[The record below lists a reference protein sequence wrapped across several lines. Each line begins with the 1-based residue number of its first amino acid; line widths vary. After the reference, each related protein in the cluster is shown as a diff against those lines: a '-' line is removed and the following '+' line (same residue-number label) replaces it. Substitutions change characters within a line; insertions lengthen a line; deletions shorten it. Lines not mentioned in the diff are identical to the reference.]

1 MERNIFKY
9 IWDYSRREQIAVVL
23 LVILSMIPYYLAF
36 DLPKQIVNGPLQG
49 QGFDTPGST
58 QPFMALD
65 FEIPL
70 IGTNIHLSDGIQLE
84 RLPLLVAL
92 SFTFLALVVVNGLF
106 KYVINT
112 RKGLLGE
119 RLLRRGRYVLIDRIL
134 RFRPGRAAQMKAG
147 EVASMVKDEIEPL
160 GGFSADAFTQPV
172 LLGGQAITALVFIF
186 VQHFWLGA
194 VAGVLAVV
202 QVAVIP
208 RMRRRLIVLGR
219 ERQLTARE
227 LAGQVAEIV
236 DGIQTIHANDAT
248 NLVRARVASRL
259 GRIFKIRYDIYQWKF
274 LVKFVNNSIA
284 QVTPFFFYLI
294 GGYLTIVGKL
304 DVGQLIAVI
313 NAYKELPGPMK
324 ELIDWD
330 LARQDVQVKYEQIVE
345 QFHADEMISPEL
357 QSMEAEIPPGS
368 LDPLAVQRLTVLGG
382 NGAQLLDNVS
392 FAVGEG
398 DFAALVGASADG
410 APILG
415 DVLGGQIMPNS
426 GTVLLGGHDVSLL
439 PERVTG
445 RVIGYTGQTPFLE
458 AESVFSNVT
467 YGLMRRPG
475 ALSAD
480 ETAEAKAHRHW
491 MHRESERTGNPVLDL
506 DADWIDYDDV
516 QPLAGRG
523 NLIGSIT
530 EVLDVVGL
538 GEDVIGFA
546 LRSRLDVGRMPDL
559 AEDVLVLR
567 RTLGARLADQDL
579 ADIVHPFRPDEYNA
593 EATILENLLFGIPAD
608 ADTSP
613 DVIFAHPFFEATL
626 RDTGLGAMLF
636 DLGWHFAADT
646 VELFESSQGSPEML
660 QWLTHL
666 KPEDLPAYQQ
676 TLARTAPDRAEAAT
690 REDLARLILLAFEY
704 VEPVYRFGLLDDAR
718 REQLIAGREA
728 LAERVPDDLR
738 GKLQR
743 YDPDAYL
750 NNATLADNILFGK
763 LNRRFVRA
771 EEKIDEIMRTA
782 LRDLFARKPEARDE
796 IMSVGLGFNVGPN
809 GRRLTLLQRQK
820 IALARSLIRKSRY
833 YVFNEPLAGSD
844 TGLQGRII
852 GNVLR
857 FLGEQTP
864 RPGVAWVLA
873 NPSLAENFGRKVE
886 LQKGRIVTEA
896 APARQGAAAAV

>member
-23 LVILSMIPYYLAF
+23 LVIVSMIPYYLAF

-70 IGTNIHLSDGIQLE
+70 VGTKIHLTDGIQLE

-345 QFHADEMISPEL
+345 QFHADEMIAPEL

-458 AESVFSNVT
+458 AETVFSNVT

-475 ALSAD
+475 ALPAD

-516 QPLAGRG
+516 QPVAGRG

-567 RTLGARLADQDL
+567 RTLGTRLADQDL

-660 QWLTHL
+660 QWLTHV

-676 TLARTAPDRAEAAT
+676 TLARTAPDRAEAAS
-690 REDLARLILLAFEY
+690 RGDLARLILLAFEY
-704 VEPVYRFGLLDDAR
+704 VEPIYRFGLLDDAR

-896 APARQGAAAAV
+896 APARRGAAAAV

>member
-9 IWDYSRREQIAVVL
+9 IWDYSRPEQVVVVL
-23 LVILSMIPYYLAF
+23 LVIISMIPYYLAF

-58 QPFMALD
+58 QPFMQLSFD
-65 FEIPL
+65 LPFL
-70 IGTNIHLSDGIQLE
+70 GTIHLTDGIELE
-84 RLPLLVAL
+84 RLPILVAL

-106 KYVINT
+106 KYIINT

-134 RFRPGRAAQMKAG
+134 RFRSGRAAQLKGG

-202 QVAVIP
+202 QVAIIP

-248 NLVRARVASRL
+248 NLVRARVSARL

-274 LVKFVNNSIA
+274 LVKFINNFIA
-284 QVTPFFFYLI
+284 QITPFFFYLI
-294 GGYLTIVGKL
+294 GGYLTIIGSL

-345 QFHADEMISPEL
+345 QFDADEMIAPEL
-357 QSMEAEIPPGS
+357 QAMDAAIPGGR
-368 LDPLAVQRLTVLGG
+368 LDPLGVERLTVLGS
-382 NGAQLLDNVS
+382 NGAPLLDS
-392 FAVGEG
+392 IDFAVGEG

-410 APILG
+410 APVLG
-415 DVLGGQIMPNS
+415 DVLGGQIPPNS
-426 GTVLLGGHDVSLL
+426 GAIMLGEYDVSQL

-445 RVIGYTGQTPFLE
+445 RMIGYTGQTPFLE
-458 AESVFSNVT
+458 ADTVFSNIT
-467 YGLMRRPG
+467 YGLMRCP
-475 ALSAD
+475 APLPED
-480 ETAEAKAHRHW
+480 EPAEIRDHRIW
-491 MHRESERTGNPVLDL
+491 MHRESARTGNPVLDL
-506 DADWIDYDDV
+506 DADWIDYDEV

-523 NLIGSIT
+523 NLIASIA
-530 EVLDVVGL
+530 EVLDVVHL

-546 LRSRLDVGRMPDL
+546 LRSRLDVSRLPGL
-559 AEDVLVLR
+559 AEEVLALR
-567 RTLGARLADQDL
+567 STLRDSLAEQKL
-579 ADIVHPFRPDEYNA
+579 TDIVHPFRPDEYNT
-593 EATILENLLFGIPAD
+593 EATILENLLFGVPSD
-608 ADTSP
+608 PETSAN
-613 DVIFAHPFFEATL
+613 DIFAHPFFEAMV

-636 DLGWHFAADT
+636 DLGWNFATDT
-646 VELFESSQGSPEML
+646 LELFESSQGNPEML
-660 QWLTHL
+660 QWLTHVR
-666 KPEDLPAYQQ
+666 PEELPAYQQ
-676 TLARTAPDRAEAAT
+676 TLARTTPGGVEAAS
-690 REDLARLILLAFEY
+690 REDVVRLILLAFQY
-704 VEPVYRFGLLDDAR
+704 VEPAYRFGLLDDDR
-718 REQLIAGREA
+718 RAKLIAGRRA
-728 LAERVPDDLR
+728 LTERLPADLR
-738 GKLQR
+738 GRLQS
-743 YDPDAYL
+743 YDPDTYL

-771 EEKIDEIMRTA
+771 EEKIDEIMRKA
-782 LRDLFARKPEARDE
+782 LRELFARNPGARDA
-796 IMSVGLGFNVGPN
+796 IMLLGLNYTVGPN

-820 IALARSLIRKSRY
+820 IALARALIRRSRY

-844 TGLQGRII
+844 PGLQGRII
-852 GNVLR
+852 ARILG
-857 FLGEQTP
+857 FLSDQVP

-873 NPSLAENFGRKVE
+873 NAALAENFDRRVE
-886 LQKGRIVTEA
+886 LQHGRIVQETDV
-896 APARQGAAAAV
+896 APRSAAAAV